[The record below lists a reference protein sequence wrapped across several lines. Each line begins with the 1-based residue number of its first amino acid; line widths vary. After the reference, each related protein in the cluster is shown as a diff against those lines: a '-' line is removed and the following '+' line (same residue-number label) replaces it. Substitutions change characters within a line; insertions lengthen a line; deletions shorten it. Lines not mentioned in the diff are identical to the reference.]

1 MADSSARSQGV
12 WSARRVAGAYLAVGL
27 TWIVVSDLA
36 AHGAAGRAG
45 GQLWTDIAKGSLFV
59 VVTAVILYG
68 LLLRHLR
75 RQAEAEQARADMQAR
90 VTQIL
95 ETLSEVV
102 WSVDLTRPGRS
113 WVGGAALEIYGRPAQ
128 AFRTQPDLWRE
139 AVHPEDRPLAD
150 ARERSVR
157 QRGEAEAVYRVVRPD
172 GTVRW
177 LHDRARRIDDA
188 DGRPIRLL
196 GVARDVTAQKEAELA
211 ARHARLHDPLTGLMN
226 RAALIERLERHFDEP
241 DSRGLGVL
249 LAIDLDGF
257 GAINAAHGDRAGD
270 QVLGAVA
277 ERLQGVVSNVT
288 AVLGRIGGDEFAV
301 FLPALA
307 DPADA
312 RETVLRVQTALA
324 RPISEVGGE
333 ALVSASVGVAAA
345 ARLTDSD
352 GAPAENLLRSALG
365 ALSRAKIE
373 RGGGSA
379 ASVVEDVTDSAREV
393 RLRVD
398 LHHALERDELFLAYQ
413 PEFDLRSGRLL
424 GVEALV
430 RWQHPTEGL
439 VPPDAFIGVAETT
452 GLIHGLGSY
461 VVARACAQARDWLPQ
476 MADRPF
482 KVWINLSRVQL
493 QRAGFADQLIA
504 EVDATGVPHERLGF
518 EITESAYADDAGLV
532 RDNLDTLSAAG
543 FGLALDDFGTGW
555 SSLASLRTLPIDV
568 VKIDRAFVSDLTP
581 DGPNERLIQAIVGM
595 SHALRLTV
603 LAEGIEARGDVERLV
618 ELGCDVGQGY
628 GLGRPGPPEA
638 VESMLGSPTPIARPA
653 LLASLGPTD
662 ADDQGPGHPRR

>member
-1 MADSSARSQGV
+1 MADFSSRARDI
-12 WSARRVAGAYLAVGL
+12 WSARQAAGAYLVVGL
-27 TWIVVSDLA
+27 TWIVVSDVV
-36 AHGAAGRAG
+36 AHGLVGRTLAE
-45 GQLWTDIAKGSLFV
+45 LWTDLAKGSLFV
-59 VVTAVILYG
+59 IVTAVILYG
-68 LLLRHLR
+68 LLRRHLR
-75 RQAEAEQARADMQAR
+75 RLEVAEQARVALESR
-90 VTQIL
+90 VTQVV
-95 ETLSEVV
+95 ESLSEVV
-102 WSVDLTRPGRS
+102 WAADLTGERPP
-113 WVGGAALEIYGRPAQ
+113 WVGGAVEAVYGVSPE
-128 AFRTQPDLWRE
+128 AFRARPDLWRE

-172 GTVRW
+172 GEVRW

-188 DGRPIRLL
+188 AGRPVRLT
-196 GVARDVTAQKEAELA
+196 GVARDITAQKVAELA

-226 RAALIERLERHFDEP
+226 RAALVERLERHFDEP

-249 LAIDLDGF
+249 LALDLDGF
-257 GAINAAHGDRAGD
+257 GAINAAHGNRAGD
-270 QVLGAVA
+270 QVLSVVGD
-277 ERLQGVVSNVT
+277 RLQAALDDTAAVV
-288 AVLGRIGGDEFAV
+288 ARIGGDEFAV

-307 DPADA
+307 DPSGAVDTV
-312 RETVLRVQTALA
+312 REVQSALA
-324 RPISEVGGE
+324 RPITEVAGE
-333 ALVSASVGVAAA
+333 ALVSASVGLAAA
-345 ARLTDSD
+345 ARLTDSG
-352 GAPAENLLRSALG
+352 GALAEHLLRSALG
-365 ALSRAKIE
+365 ALSRAKVE

-379 ASVVEDVTDSAREV
+379 ASAIEDVAASAREV

-398 LHHALERDELFLAYQ
+398 LHHALERDELFLVYQ

-461 VVARACAQARDWLPQ
+461 VVARACAQAHAWLPQ
-476 MADRPF
+476 MAERPF

-493 QRAGFADQLIA
+493 QRPGFAAQLIA
-504 EVDATGVPHERLGF
+504 EVDATGVPHARVGF
-518 EITESAYADDAGLV
+518 EVTESAYADDAGPV
-532 RDNLDTLSAAG
+532 RDNLDALSEAG

-568 VKIDRAFVSDLTP
+568 VKIDRAFVSDLSP

-603 LAEGIEARGDVERLV
+603 LAEGIEAREDVERLV
-618 ELGCDVGQGY
+618 ELGCDVGQGF
-628 GLGRPGPPEA
+628 GLGRPGPVEA
-638 VESMLGSPTPIARPA
+638 VEAMLGSPTPMARTA
-653 LLASLGPTD
+653 LLASLAAPEPT
-662 ADDQGPGHPRR
+662 DQGPGHPRR